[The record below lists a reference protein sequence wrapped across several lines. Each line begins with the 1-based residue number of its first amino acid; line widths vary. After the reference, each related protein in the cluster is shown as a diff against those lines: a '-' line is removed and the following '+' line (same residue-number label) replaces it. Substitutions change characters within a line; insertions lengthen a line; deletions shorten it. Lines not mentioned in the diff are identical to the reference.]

1 MESATNAEK
10 DTEKANNSDNSSV
23 SSGSV
28 NVLKVTNGVEK
39 VASSYSKSSA
49 KSEDEEEVDNETSEK
64 IDDAEAEI
72 TGGLQLYELTQLD
85 KIRFKNMVNRHASSI
100 TLT

>member
-1 MESATNAEK
+1 MVTVNVSE
-10 DTEKANNSDNSSV
+10 

-28 NVLKVTNGVEK
+28 NVVKVTKGVEK
-39 VASSYSKSSA
+39 VASSYSNSSA
-49 KSEDEEEVDNETSEK
+49 KSEEEEEVDNETSKKTDEA
-64 IDDAEAEI
+64 DAEI

-85 KIRFKNMVNRHASSI
+85 KRRFKNMVNRHASSL